1 MDNVSVPLS
10 KLSSS
15 IHQSTVEI
23 NRTPIR
29 GSPLRTNSSHT
40 TPLRANSSHS
50 SPLRASK
57 MTNTSP
63 LRQRGIKLAGSL
75 GNGNNNTN
83 TFNSD
88 LHEDTENSLLQSQ
101 YADMCA
107 KYASLSIENKHIHD
121 ELLKKANYIED
132 LELRLLL
139 TERALRQLEIDHQQA
154 LDAHEEDI
162 ACYRHS
168 LEDLQRQTLHRL
180 EQANQDILHSL
191 ALYQSADEKYT
202 KLQRSYKALQSN
214 LELEHNLKILLI
226 DQIEHLTKE
235 RDILLNQVDP
245 NLSSVSVS
253 GSDRDSLIYQSL
265 RLKRHLL
272 GNSPIHLDQ
281 NPLGISADGHVLS
294 AGAQTISELAP
305 HQDYDSDG
313 SIHASHNL
321 SSFVENPSESNFTA
335 SSPIK
340 NASHSSIEV
349 SQNFH
354 FPASDIVTPPTEFPT
369 PGMLIPSLSHS
380 SNNKN
385 YNKPRS
391 RRSLPARIETQA
403 SLHPDDN
410 FVPSPLKLTRPNSTC
425 LEGDLSLSNSASES
439 HRKKRSSH
447 PKPYH
452 SRMNSL
458 DILPIKVEFELEE
471 QQQQHQQ
478 QPRSSSSPDRNYLR
492 NLDSVIEGEVLD
504 DGRDLA
510 FMKLNGFTEPSNKRD
525 SLLTTSSKRSS
536 LLTDFNILSGDIT
549 KQEITKLKFE
559 LQSLKLHN
567 EKLLSYIGFELQ
579 KQKKN
584 IKKLSSKQRLR
595 PSSVEYSDAKL
606 IEKLKDVLIHKKRVL
621 RLVSINPILSTKYD
635 SNGQLLPFA
644 AGIRL
649 LAPNGAIGSVG
660 STESVENVGNV
671 DEVDEF
677 IFRSLFINSLKGDCD
692 DYGFMNHQQKHNLR
706 ILSDLDQKYLHETD
720 EKLPKKYKSQTFRT
734 DRDRS
739 DDDSEYS
746 DLLDEQ
752 DFIEEEDED
761 GGNLNG
767 IVLRNPEDWETTSE
781 QSSSGSDVNYSQ
793 LNRFNQ
799 MKYIVLGKEHMKR
812 QKKRKDEVLIDE
824 NLKYKF
830 LTLVVGIVI
839 VGFRFTSQTHLQL
852 QGS

>member
-1 MDNVSVPLS
+1 MDHVSVPIN
-10 KLSSS
+10 KLSSTN
-15 IHQSTVEI
+15 HQPQQES
-23 NRTPIR
+23 R
-29 GSPLRTNSSHT
+29 
-40 TPLRANSSHS
+40 

-63 LRQRGIKLAGSL
+63 LRQRAIKLAGAL
-75 GNGNNNTN
+75 GNSHSSS
-83 TFNSD
+83 FKSV
-88 LHEDTENSLLQSQ
+88 LQEDSENSALQSQ

-107 KYASLSIENKHIHD
+107 KYAAITIENKHMH
-121 ELLKKANYIED
+121 EECLKKANLIED
-132 LELRLLL
+132 LEQRLLL
-139 TERALRQLEIDHQQA
+139 TERAFRQLEADHKQA
-154 LDAHEEDI
+154 LEAHEEDI

-168 LEDLQRQTLHRL
+168 LDELQRQTLRRL

-191 ALYQSADEKYT
+191 ALYQSVDEKYT
-202 KLQRSYKALQSN
+202 KLLRSYKALQSN

-235 RDILLNQVDP
+235 RDILLSQVDP

-253 GSDRDSLIYQSL
+253 GSERDSLIYQS
-265 RLKRHLL
+265 LKRHLL
-272 GNSPIHLDQ
+272 GNSPIDLNK
-281 NPLGISADGHVLS
+281 NPLGISSDGRTLS
-294 AGAQTISELAP
+294 AATHTNSQLPS

-313 SIHASHNL
+313 SVHASHNL
-321 SSFVENPSESNFTA
+321 SSFVDQPGESNFTA

-340 NASHSSIEV
+340 DASHSSIEV

-354 FPASDIVTPPTEFPT
+354 FPASDIVTPPTEFPP
-369 PGMLIPSLSHS
+369 PGTFIPSSSHS
-380 SNNKN
+380 SINKFH
-385 YNKPRS
+385 NKPRS
-391 RRSLPARIETQA
+391 RQSLPARIETHA
-403 SLHPDDN
+403 SLHPEDN

-425 LEGDLSLSNSASES
+425 LEGDFSLSNSVSET
-439 HRKKRSSH
+439 HRKKRSSY

-458 DILPIKVEFELEE
+458 DILPIKVEFELKE
-471 QQQQHQQ
+471 Q

-492 NLDSVIEGEVLD
+492 NLDSVIEGEVVD

-510 FMKLNGFTEPSNKRD
+510 FMKLNGFAEPSNKRD

-635 SNGQLLPFA
+635 NNGQLLPFST
-644 AGIRL
+644 GIGL
-649 LAPNGAIGSVG
+649 LAPNG
-660 STESVENVGNV
+660 NV
-671 DEVDEF
+671 DEGDEF
-677 IFRSLFINSLKGDCD
+677 VFRSLFISSLKGDCD

-734 DRDRS
+734 DRERS
-739 DDDSEYS
+739 DEDSEYS

-752 DFIEEEDED
+752 DFIEEEEEE
-761 GGNLNG
+761 GNEINRV
-767 IVLRNPEDWETTSE
+767 VLRNPDDWDTTSE

-839 VGFRFTSQTHLQL
+839 VGFRFTSHTHLQL

>member
-10 KLSSS
+10 KLSST
-15 IHQSTVEI
+15 IHQPTLE
-23 NRTPIR
+23 
-29 GSPLRTNSSHT
+29 NS
-40 TPLRANSSHS
+40 R

-63 LRQRGIKLAGSL
+63 LRQRGIKLAGAL
-75 GNGNNNTN
+75 GNGHSAPA
-83 TFNSD
+83 NS
-88 LHEDTENSLLQSQ
+88 ENSTLQSQ

-107 KYASLSIENKHIHD
+107 KYAAVSIENKHIHE
-121 ELLKKANYIED
+121 ELLKKSNSIDD

-139 TERALRQLEIDHQQA
+139 TERALRQLEAEHQHT
-154 LDAHEEDI
+154 LEAHEEDI

-168 LEDLQRQTLHRL
+168 LEELQIQTLRRL
-180 EQANQDILHSL
+180 EQANQDVLRTL
-191 ALYQSADEKYT
+191 ALYQSVDEKYA
-202 KLQRSYKALQSN
+202 KLLRSYKALQSN
-214 LELEHNLKILLI
+214 FELEHNLKILLI

-235 RDILLNQVDP
+235 RDILLSQVDP

-253 GSDRDSLIYQSL
+253 GSERDSIIYQQ
-265 RLKRHLL
+265 LKRHLL
-272 GNSPIHLDQ
+272 GNSPIDLNQ
-281 NPLGISADGHVLS
+281 NPLGISADGNAFS
-294 AGAQTISELAP
+294 AGAISASELP
-305 HQDYDSDG
+305 SHPEYDSDG
-313 SIHASHNL
+313 SVHASHNL
-321 SSFVENPSESNFTA
+321 SSFVEHPGEPNFTA

-340 NASHSSIEV
+340 DASHSSIEV

-354 FPASDIVTPPTEFPT
+354 FHASDIVTPPTEFPP
-369 PGMLIPSLSHS
+369 PGTFIPSLSHS
-380 SNNKN
+380 SSNKLH
-385 YNKPRS
+385 NKPRS
-391 RRSLPARIETQA
+391 RRSLPARIETHA
-403 SLHPDDN
+403 SLHPEDN

-425 LEGDLSLSNSASES
+425 LEGDFSLSNSASES
-439 HRKKRSSH
+439 HRKKRSSY

-458 DILPIKVEFELEE
+458 DILPIKVEFELTDP
-471 QQQQHQQ
+471 
-478 QPRSSSSPDRNYLR
+478 QPRSSSSPDRNYLK
-492 NLDSVIEGEVLD
+492 NLDSVIEGEVAD

-510 FMKLNGFTEPSNKRD
+510 FMKLNGFVEPSNKRD

-635 SNGQLLPFA
+635 NNGQLLPFGS
-644 AGIRL
+644 GIGL
-649 LAPNGAIGSVG
+649 LAPNG
-660 STESVENVGNV
+660 NV
-671 DEVDEF
+671 DEADEF
-677 IFRSLFINSLKGDCD
+677 VFRSLFINSLKGDCD

-734 DRDRS
+734 DRERS
-739 DDDSEYS
+739 DEDSEFS

-752 DFIEEEDED
+752 DFIEEEDEEGD
-761 GGNLNG
+761 QINRV
-767 IVLRNPEDWETTSE
+767 VLRNPEDWETTSE

-812 QKKRKDEVLIDE
+812 QKKRKDEVMIDE

-839 VGFRFTSQTHLQL
+839 VGFRFTSHTHLQL